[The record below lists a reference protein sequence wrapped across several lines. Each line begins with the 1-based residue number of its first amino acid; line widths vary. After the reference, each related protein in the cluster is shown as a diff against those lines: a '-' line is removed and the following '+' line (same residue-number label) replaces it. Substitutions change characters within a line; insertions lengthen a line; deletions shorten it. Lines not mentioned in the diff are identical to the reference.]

1 MGRRRDTERAA
12 LLLARG
18 VDWAQI
24 VARSVR
30 PMDQDL
36 VREQAKLAIAR
47 EQRRYERT
55 LARRSHQVQLYGIAA
70 GGLTTFGV
78 VDILNQDNGS
88 GGAGFFIVGG
98 LLSAA
103 LSVRAFLRKRNMS
116 PPKPAPLPP
125 PSLPSDAIGAVEA
138 TRLAHVRAQ
147 LGSMTDAVGQLH
159 PEAGKELQRAD
170 DEAGRAFIPLVER
183 LQVLDRLRRSMPG
196 SPAATSA
203 TDAARTIASRLDI
216 GVDSYERLLASAAT
230 MLGAPDIS
238 ANGLTTELQAA
249 AQGLLAY
256 SHGLGVAA
264 ESDHTQWLE
273 PN

>member
-1 MGRRRDTERAA
+1 MGRRRDSERAA

-24 VARSVR
+24 VARSAR

-36 VREQAKLAIAR
+36 VREQAKMAIAR
-47 EQRRYERT
+47 EHRRYERT
-55 LARRSHQVQLYGIAA
+55 LARRNHQVQVYGIAA

-78 VDILNQDNGS
+78 VDAVTHPG
-88 GGAGFFIVGG
+88 GGAFFIVGG

-103 LSVRAFLRKRNMS
+103 LSVRAFLRKRNMT
-116 PPKPAPLPP
+116 PPRPAPLPP
-125 PSLPSDAIGAVEA
+125 PSLPADAIGAVEA
-138 TRLAHVRAQ
+138 SRLAHVRAQ
-147 LGSMTDAVGQLH
+147 LGSMIDAVSQLH

-170 DEAGRAFIPLVER
+170 DEAGRAFVPLVER

-203 TDAARTIASRLDI
+203 TDAARTITARLDVGI
-216 GVDSYERLLASAAT
+216 DSYERLLASAAT
-230 MLGAPDIS
+230 MLGAPDIA
-238 ANGLTTELQAA
+238 ANGMTTELQAA

-273 PN
+273 P

>member
-1 MGRRRDTERAA
+1 
-12 LLLARG
+12 
-18 VDWAQI
+18 
-24 VARSVR
+24 
-30 PMDQDL
+30 MDQDL
-36 VREQAKLAIAR
+36 VREQAKMAIAR
-47 EQRRYERT
+47 EQRRYEKT
-55 LARRSHQVQLYGIAA
+55 LARRTHQMQIYGVAA

-78 VDILNQDNGS
+78 VDLLTHPGS
-88 GGAGFFIVGG
+88 GGFYIIGG
-98 LLSAA
+98 LLSAT
-103 LSVRAFLRKRNMS
+103 LSARAFFRKRSMT
-116 PPKPAPLPP
+116 PPTPAPLPP
-125 PSLPSDAIGAVEA
+125 PSLPSDAIGAIEA

-170 DEAGRAFIPLVER
+170 DEAGRAFVPLVER

-203 TDAARTIASRLDI
+203 TEAARTITARLDVGI
-216 GVDSYERLLASAAT
+216 DSYERLLASAAT
-230 MLGAPDIS
+230 MLGAPDIT
-238 ANGLTTELQAA
+238 ANGMTTELQAA

-273 PN
+273 P

>member
-1 MGRRRDTERAA
+1 M
-12 LLLARG
+12 LARG

-24 VARSVR
+24 VARGGR

-55 LARRSHQVQLYGIAA
+55 LARRNRQVQVYGIAS

-78 VDILNQDNGS
+78 VDVLYPPSNG
-88 GGAGFFIVGG
+88 AFFIVCGV
-98 LLSAA
+98 LSGVLA
-103 LSVRAFLRKRNMS
+103 VRAFVRKRGMTA
-116 PPKPAPLPP
+116 PKPAPLPP
-125 PSLPSDAIGAVEA
+125 PSLPADAIGAVEA

-147 LGSMTDAVGQLH
+147 LGPMIETVGQLH

-170 DEAGRAFIPLVER
+170 DEAGRSFIPLVER

-203 TDAARTIASRLDI
+203 TDAANTIAARLDV

-230 MLGAPDIS
+230 MLGAPDIAS
-238 ANGLTTELQAA
+238 NGMTTELQAA

-264 ESDHTQWLE
+264 DSDHTQWLD
-273 PN
+273 PS